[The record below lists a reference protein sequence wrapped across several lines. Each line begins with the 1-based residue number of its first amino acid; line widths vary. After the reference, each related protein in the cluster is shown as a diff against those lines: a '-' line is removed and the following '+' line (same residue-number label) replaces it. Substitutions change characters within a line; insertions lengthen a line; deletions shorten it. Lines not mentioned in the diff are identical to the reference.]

1 MTINNKSGN
10 SLLEWDLRLC
20 WLWKR
25 GKLCTEDVEL
35 EIVFYKIRKKAKKGK
50 VQWNRGDLQFDLQ
63 TFWDCLNYWSHNKLS
78 SEFFKKRET
87 VQVFTSW
94 CCPRRQR
101 SLRLRSSPGFD
112 PFSPS
117 REGAGRFCRSG
128 RSSSTCNKAIWK
140 NRCRSRSEVGNWPI
154 RRVGTVDVV
163 VPVADPELL
172 VEAGVVAAH
181 VRDPPTVLVAHVE
194 DLRKNMWKICR
205 KKFDILGEQSN
216 HVLIH

>member
-1 MTINNKSGN
+1 MGN
-10 SLLEWDLRLC
+10 R
-20 WLWKR
+20 
-25 GKLCTEDVEL
+25 
-35 EIVFYKIRKKAKKGK
+35 
-50 VQWNRGDLQFDLQ
+50 
-63 TFWDCLNYWSHNKLS
+63 
-78 SEFFKKRET
+78 
-87 VQVFTSW
+87 
-94 CCPRRQR
+94 
-101 SLRLRSSPGFD
+101 
-112 PFSPS
+112 
-117 REGAGRFCRSG
+117 
-128 RSSSTCNKAIWK
+128 
-140 NRCRSRSEVGNWPI
+140 PI